1 MRIMSTT
8 GTNISIDNLR
18 NVVDFAETNVSI
30 DSLSNIVHFAETYN
44 YLTCGQSDLIG
55 IGCSDCPYYVSDHML
70 KCYKEDGLP
79 TLIR

>member
-55 IGCSDCPYYVSDHML
+55 IGCSECSYYVLDKML
-70 KCYKEDGLP
+70 RCYIDDGLP
-79 TLIR
+79 TLLR

>member
-1 MRIMSTT
+1 MSTT

-55 IGCSDCPYYVSDHML
+55 IGCSECSYYVLDKML
-70 KCYKEDGLP
+70 RCYIDDGLP